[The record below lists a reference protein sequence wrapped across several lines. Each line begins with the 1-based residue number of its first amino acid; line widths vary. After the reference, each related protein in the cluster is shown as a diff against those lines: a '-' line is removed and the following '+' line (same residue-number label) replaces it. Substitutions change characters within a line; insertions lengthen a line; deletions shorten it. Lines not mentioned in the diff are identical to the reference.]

1 MVADTADVAGSRLR
15 TAAFAQ
21 ERHLPWIGAALAVM
35 VFAAFTPTYF
45 LPVAAGQFGRPS
57 ILHVHGALF
66 FAWPVLFVVQ
76 AFLATRGRIQTHRS
90 LGLLGI
96 ALATGMVFSGLAAIA
111 STLHLAEQAAGPEQG
126 NALALVAFSGVLMFA
141 VFVTAAVGYRHRR
154 DIHQRLMLLATL
166 AMVQAAS
173 VRFVALIVLGGL
185 PVQQEGAPPP
195 LAVWLVAVPQL
206 LVDAIVLVAVC
217 LYDWRK
223 RGSVHPAY
231 VVGGSLLMLV
241 QGFRHLIVD
250 SDAWRGACA
259 MLLALRVRNR
269 LASQRPPITSGIVGQ
284 ALHVGVASI

>member
-1 MVADTADVAGSRLR
+1 MVTAHS
-15 TAAFAQ
+15 AAFAQ
-21 ERHLPWIGAALAVM
+21 DRHLPWIGAALAVM

-45 LPVAAGQFGRPS
+45 VPVAAGQFARPS

-66 FAWPVLFVVQ
+66 FAWPVLFVAQ
-76 AFLATRGRIQTHRS
+76 AFLATRGRIRAHRS

-111 STLHLAEQAAGPEQG
+111 STLRLAEQTNRSEQG

-141 VFVTAAVGYRHRR
+141 VFVTAAVVYRHRR

-166 AMVQAAS
+166 AMTQGAS
-173 VRFVALIVLGGL
+173 ARFIGVIVLGMEPARQEDV
-185 PVQQEGAPPP
+185 PVPP
-195 LAVWLVAVPQL
+195 AAIWLVAVPHL

-223 RGSVHPAY
+223 RGRVHPAY

-241 QGFRHLIVD
+241 QAFRHLIVD
-250 SDAWRGACA
+250 SDVWRGACA
-259 MLLALRVRNR
+259 MLLAL
-269 LASQRPPITSGIVGQ
+269 T
-284 ALHVGVASI
+284 H